1 MSPSITFFPVD
12 NGDMTLLKF
21 PSGKT
26 VLIDAKV
33 RLDADDPD
41 EDTRDVAADLRN
53 RLSKDAKGHR
63 YVDALLLSHPD
74 KDHCLGLERH
84 FHLGAPADYDAEE
97 DKIFIRQLWS
107 SPMIFRRASKKK
119 PLCDDAKAFNRE
131 ARRRVELFKVVGSRV
146 GDGNRILVLGEDEDG
161 KTNGLEDIL
170 VKADGLIEQI
180 NGEPEPSMRALLL
193 GPLPSS
199 DDDEEE
205 ELSKN
210 NSSVII
216 RFTITIEGRAW
227 HFLTGGDA
235 EVGIWE
241 RQWQRHRRNPFVLSY
256 HMLQAPHH
264 CSWHTLSYDSW
275 SDLGEDVEVSQAA
288 RSALSQAL
296 PGARIISSS
305 KPIDDDDNDPPCVR
319 AKREYKAIV
328 DAEAVSGEFFCT
340 GEHPSRSAPAPLE
353 FEVSR
358 HGFILKNRPAPS
370 IRGGGAIG
378 REPLPHG

>member
-1 MSPSITFFPVD
+1 MSASITFFPVD

-33 RLDADDPD
+33 RLAADDPD
-41 EDTRDVAADLRN
+41 DDTRDVVSDLRKH
-53 RLSKDAKGHR
+53 LSKDARGRR

-74 KDHCLGLERH
+74 QDHCLGLERH
-84 FHLGAPADYDAEE
+84 FHLGAPADYDADE
-97 DKIFIRQLWS
+97 DKIFIRQFWS
-107 SPMIFRRASKKK
+107 SPMIFRRASKNK

-131 ARRRVELFKVVGSRV
+131 ARRRVELYKVVGSSV
-146 GDGNRILVLGEDEDG
+146 GDGNRILILGEDEDG
-161 KTNGLEDIL
+161 KTDGLEDIL
-170 VKADGLIEQI
+170 VKVDGLIEQI

-193 GPLPSS
+193 GPLPSA
-199 DDDEEE
+199 DEDEEE

-210 NSSVII
+210 DSSVIL
-216 RFTITIEGRAW
+216 RFTITIEGREW
-227 HFLTGGDA
+227 YFLTGGDA

-241 RQWQRHRRNPFVLSY
+241 RQWRRHRRSPAKLSY
-256 HMLQAPHH
+256 HMIQAPHH

-275 SDLGEDVEVSQAA
+275 GDLGEDAEVSQAA
-288 RSALSQAL
+288 LSALSQAL

-305 KPIDDDDNDPPCVR
+305 KPIDDDKDDPPCVR

-340 GEHPSRSAPAPLE
+340 GEHPSRNAPSPLE
-353 FEVSR
+353 FEISKY
-358 HGFILKNRPAPS
+358 GFTLKNSPAPS
-370 IRGGGAIG
+370 IRRGGAIG